1 VSGRP
6 ALNSDASPLRV
17 LVVDGAAELEVFEV
31 VGVAGQLVRVRSA
44 LLFDVGE
51 ELHVRILR
59 AGSAREATARVRG
72 HTGPAEARVTELEI
86 SDRAA
91 PRGSTAC

>member
-17 LVVDGAAELEVFEV
+17 LVVDAAAELEVFEV
-31 VGVAGQLVRVRSA
+31 VGAAGQVVRVRSA
-44 LLFDVGE
+44 FLFDVGE

-59 AGSAREATARVRG
+59 AGSARDATARVRG
-72 HTGPAEARVTELEI
+72 HTGPDDARVTELEI
-86 SDRAA
+86 SERAA
-91 PRGSTAC
+91 PRGATAC